1 MKRFLVVLVPLALLG
16 GLFASTGFLVA
27 AQRAKSALE
36 QALAAEAQA
45 RVEAA
50 CLACAPDSS
59 VSCCVSALPIT
70 EEQTKAM
77 LAACSDR
84 CDELPA
90 LEKASE
96 DALARLDAALAEM
109 PVDRAKVDA
118 ALSALSEARAKELK
132 ARVDAI
138 LLVRDV
144 LAPEQIE
151 QLGEML
157 RGR

>member
-16 GLFASTGFLVA
+16 GLFASTGYLVA
-27 AQRAKSALE
+27 AQRARIALE
-36 QALAAEAQA
+36 HALASEAQA
-45 RVEAA
+45 RNEAE
-50 CLACAPDSS
+50 CLACAPDSA

-70 EEQTKAM
+70 ESQTQAM
-77 LAACSDR
+77 LAACADR

-90 LEKASE
+90 LAKASE
-96 DALARLDAALAEM
+96 DALARLDAALAEK
-109 PVDRAKVDA
+109 PVDREKIDA
-118 ALSALSEARAKELK
+118 ALSELSEARARELK

-151 QLGEML
+151 QLGTML